1 MTLDEIRER
10 IDELD
15 HNLIHLL
22 GERAKLVHMV
32 GDFKKKHNLPI
43 YAPEREQSLIKKL
56 LQINKE
62 AKSQITDDSI
72 KSIYREVMSAALSL
86 EDDFKVAYLGP
97 KGTWTHQ
104 AAIKK
109 FGHSIDYLPKT
120 NFADVFE
127 AVESKQVNYG
137 VVPIENST
145 EGAVTHTLDLFV
157 ESELKICAQ
166 IELSIQ
172 NALLAKI
179 DKKDIQTIY
188 SHPQVF
194 GQCRNWL
201 LRNFP
206 KADLVEV
213 SSTTKAAQLVAEAD
227 NQKGGKGVAALAGV
241 LSAEFHGLN
250 ILEANIQDNEHNTT
264 RFLVITHKDCP
275 ATGDDK
281 TSLLFSVKDQPG
293 SLVNALN
300 VFNRHG
306 INLAKIESRPSKRG
320 DWKYVFY
327 VDAQGHATQEPLK
340 GALLE
345 LESSCALV
353 KVLGSYAS
361 KSL

>member
-1 MTLDEIRER
+1 MTLDEIRQR

-15 HNLIHLL
+15 TNLIHLL

-32 GDFKKKHNLPI
+32 GDFKKEHGLPI
-43 YAPEREQSLIKKL
+43 YAPERECSLIEKL
-56 LQINKE
+56 LAKNKE
-62 AKSQITDDSI
+62 AKSQITEDSL
-72 KSIYREVMSAALSL
+72 KAIYREIMSAALSL

-97 KGTWTHQ
+97 EGTWTHQ

-109 FGHSIDYLPKT
+109 FGHSIDYIPKS
-120 NFADVFE
+120 NFADVFD

-145 EGAVTHTLDLFV
+145 EGAVTNTLDLFV
-157 ESELKICAQ
+157 ESHLKICAQ

-179 DKKDIQTIY
+179 DREDIKVIY

-194 GQCRNWL
+194 GQCRGWL
-201 LRNFP
+201 LQNFP

-213 SSTTKAAQLVAEAD
+213 SSTTKAAQIAAQAQSSD
-227 NQKGGKGVAALAGV
+227 GAAALAGT
-241 LSAEFHGLN
+241 LSAEFHELN
-250 ILEANIQDNEHNTT
+250 ILESNIQDKQHNTT
-264 RFLVITHKDCP
+264 RFLVITHKGCP
-275 ATGDDK
+275 VTGDDK

-300 VFNRHG
+300 VFNNHG
-306 INLAKIESRPSKRG
+306 INLAKIESRPSKQG

-327 VDAQGHATQEPLK
+327 VDAQGHAEESPLRE
-340 GALLE
+340 ALLE
-345 LESSCALV
+345 LEASCALV
-353 KVLGSYAS
+353 KVLGSYS
-361 KSL
+361 RKSL